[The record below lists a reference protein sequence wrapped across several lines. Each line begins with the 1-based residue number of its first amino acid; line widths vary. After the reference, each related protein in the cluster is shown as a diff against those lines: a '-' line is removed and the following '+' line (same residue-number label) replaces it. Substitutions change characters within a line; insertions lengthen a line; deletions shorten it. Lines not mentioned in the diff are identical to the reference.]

1 MHSTTSTDTAQNTQ
15 AQKTSKAKK
24 VSPEVQ
30 ARREAVWKGE
40 HCPRLVDS
48 VNMSRAITQ
57 LNIGKYG
64 NVINLCWTLSS
75 KLTRTK
81 KTDDLGRESVWV
93 DLKES
98 RFDSMDTCAE
108 NMGLTRRAMEKVF
121 QYAKELDIIRNTG
134 ASGKRTREYAFGD
147 AMIKALTGE
156 PTMHRGNKK
165 PAKRIPESPPG
176 GLCGLSPNYEKAGQE
191 TPLSGALETPL
202 SGVLVL
208 KDLVSQEDKN
218 TNTRRAGA
226 RKPKPETSPSALDV
240 DVDILG
246 LRTESRNPEIPNPKT
261 PKPSPKKVLTVVR
274 LVGQDKKPISEKD
287 KNGMYYEFIDKDG
300 VGRNPEDELKAQK
313 EAKARAEQQK
323 RAKAE
328 LLAEKRRRHLS
339 ETQAAQIRETFDDKV
354 GGFHVKE
361 FRSEFLKR
369 VYTLYDG
376 DFPRF
381 LRTLRDIHVAS
392 DWSYAE
398 MSDENNWPGF
408 LSVYEALH
416 ARKI

>member
-1 MHSTTSTDTAQNTQ
+1 MHSTTCTDTAQNTQ

-40 HCPRLVDS
+40 HCPRIVDS
-48 VNMSRAITQ
+48 VNMSLAITQ

-64 NVINLCWTLSS
+64 NVINLCWTLFS

-81 KTDDLGRESVWV
+81 KTDDLGRESVWI

-165 PAKRIPESPPG
+165 PAKR
-176 GLCGLSPNYEKAGQE
+176 AGKE
-191 TPLSGALETPL
+191 TPLNGALETPL

-208 KDLVSQEDKN
+208 KDLGSHSSEEPKNKTKPLPSGGVISLTSLGEKVDVGKQNPPPLERVGSSFDSSRESALNLAPSDYVDMVSSKVKQ
-218 TNTRRAGA
+218 A
-226 RKPKPETSPSALDV
+226 RKKADGSIWVPRIEVAN
-240 DVDILG
+240 
-246 LRTESRNPEIPNPKT
+246 RAA
-261 PKPSPKKVLTVVR
+261 KKFITDYGHEMMM
-274 LVGQDKKPISEKD
+274 LVC
-287 KNGMYYEFIDKDG
+287 
-300 VGRNPEDELKAQK
+300 
-313 EAKARAEQQK
+313 
-323 RAKAE
+323 
-328 LLAEKRRRHLS
+328 
-339 ETQAAQIRETFDDKV
+339 
-354 GGFHVKE
+354 
-361 FRSEFLKR
+361 
-369 VYTLYDG
+369 
-376 DFPRF
+376 
-381 LRTLRDIHVAS
+381 RTLLEKGRVS
-392 DWSYAE
+392 VSPE
-398 MSDENNWPGF
+398 MFEEVKTYIEGAHNEF
-408 LSVYEALH
+408 
-416 ARKI
+416 